1 MADSQFE
8 QPDGERPR
16 ASASSRY
23 LGNGEPVDEP
33 IVFVIDDDESVR
45 RSLERVLRSVQ
56 LDVQTFGTAGGFL
69 VQRLPDRPTCVVL
82 DLRLP
87 DASGLA
93 LQESLIRSAHDVP
106 IIFISGHADVPSSVQ
121 AMKAGAVDF
130 LQKPFSDQE
139 LLDSVHGALLR
150 DRDARRERAEIAGI
164 RLRFDTLSQRERDVL
179 ALLMLGRINRQIA
192 EELGISEKTV
202 KHHRGGVMKKMRA
215 GSLAELVRQS
225 DRLGFPPAP
234 GREGRPIYGCVT

>member
-1 MADSQFE
+1 
-8 QPDGERPR
+8 
-16 ASASSRY
+16 
-23 LGNGEPVDEP
+23 
-33 IVFVIDDDESVR
+33 
-45 RSLERVLRSVQ
+45 
-56 LDVQTFGTAGGFL
+56 
-69 VQRLPDRPTCVVL
+69 
-82 DLRLP
+82 
-87 DASGLA
+87 
-93 LQESLIRSAHDVP
+93 
-106 IIFISGHADVPSSVQ
+106 
-121 AMKAGAVDF
+121 MKAGAVDF